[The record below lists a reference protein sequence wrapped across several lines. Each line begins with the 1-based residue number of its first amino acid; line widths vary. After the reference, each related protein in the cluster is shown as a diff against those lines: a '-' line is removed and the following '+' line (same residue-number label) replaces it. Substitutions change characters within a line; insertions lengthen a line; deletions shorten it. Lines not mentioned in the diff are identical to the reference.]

1 MRLCQLAIHQLP
13 GVAPLTLNELAPGIN
28 FVTGPNAIGKSSIA
42 RALQAVLQDPQR
54 LNAAPISVTATF
66 EHDGQRW
73 QVERSGGAINWQ
85 IDGRDVE
92 PPPLPAA
99 EALPCYWL
107 SAESLLVP
115 ADADQA
121 ALHHRLRQVL
131 AGGIDLGQVR
141 QATFPQAEGYPKK
154 DYGDLLEARQQRSH
168 QEEDYRRLAA
178 ERDALPQR
186 RQALEAARRA
196 REDVRRVE
204 AALALATAY
213 DEEARTNAGLAAIPD
228 GVKQLKGD
236 EAQRLAALK
245 EDLAAAEQTITEAQA
260 QLTEQT
266 RALERLGLGDHPP
279 SQSVIQGWG
288 HQLQTLR
295 EAEQEARRHQAE
307 ADRAAARENE
317 ALTDLAQTLP
327 DLPRLTPAV
336 VEDIEAA
343 LLQRS
348 QQAAA
353 GPATGSPLLT
363 PGGLA
368 GMGLGALAAGLL
380 TLAGSWLD
388 MATLMLVGGAAA
400 MVAALLILVAA
411 RQVHRPGN
419 PSAADDAARELLS
432 RHGIRVEGLQG
443 SGLGRLLRIARRLDD
458 AREAVAEARAEHQHH
473 AARADERRQALL
485 SGLSDG
491 VSAAAANLDPPDSDR
506 LKAHIDDLA
515 QRSQQ
520 AREIDQ
526 RRQRAEGDLQQARE
540 RRASIQAERDGLF
553 QAIGLTP
560 EDHQALETRLEWHAR
575 HEQLQQTLREQQ
587 VLIRERAQPLA
598 ADDDLQALA
607 ANGDVPALEARRDE
621 LAEQAR
627 QVDDRQAAIADLQV
641 RLDQAGGD
649 NALATALAREQTLEE
664 QIRDRIA
671 NHLQQRLGEWLLDDV
686 ERAYRRQHEPALI
699 ADARD
704 RFERFTAH
712 QWSLTVDDQQ
722 TLAAR
727 DLQQNR
733 ERSLEEL
740 SAGTRTQL
748 LLAARIAWA
757 RDLERTHVTLPLVL
771 DEALSATDPQRFEAV
786 VNNLAQL
793 VDEESR
799 QILFLTARPEEPV
812 LWQQITGASPRLIDL
827 QALRQQQ
834 TTPPAM
840 VSVPARPAPPRPDG
854 LNATQYAER
863 LQVPAVDP
871 RRDAGD
877 VHLFHLLRDDLSTL
891 HELLDHWGIT
901 TLGPAENWLAS
912 PAGQSMAHQHSWPVL
927 LAGRIAMAR
936 AWLQLAAEGLGQP
949 LDADTIARSDTQTRV
964 MTGRIN
970 TVAKQHDW
978 EAAPL
983 IAALR
988 NGAVK
993 NLGKPRIDAL
1003 ESWLTDHGYLDPRP
1017 PLDAEALEHGVLGQL
1032 GHHYT
1037 PTEIRTLCHWLALAS
1052 GRAGQPRETV
1062 QEQ

>member
-1 MRLCQLAIHQLP
+1 MRLCHLEIHQLP
-13 GVAPLTLNELAPGIN
+13 GVAPMTLDDLAPGIN

-54 LNAAPISVTATF
+54 LDAAPISVTATF
-66 EHDGQRW
+66 EQDGQRW
-73 QVERSGGAINWQ
+73 QVERAGNALNWQ
-85 IDGRDVE
+85 TDGRDVE

-115 ADADQA
+115 ADTDQA

-141 QATFPQAEGYPKK
+141 QATFPHSEGFPQK
-154 DYGDLLEARQQRSH
+154 DYGDLLEARQQRSR

-196 REDVRRVE
+196 RDEVGQVE
-204 AALALATAY
+204 AALTLAAAY
-213 DEEARTNAGLAAIPD
+213 KEEAGIKAKLAAIPD

-236 EAQRLAALK
+236 EAQRLAALN

-279 SQSVIQGWG
+279 SQRVIQGWA

-295 EAEQEARRHQAE
+295 EAEREARRHQAE
-307 ADRAAARENE
+307 AERAAAREDE

-353 GPATGSPLLT
+353 APPTGSPLLT

-368 GMGLGALAAGLL
+368 GIGLGALAAGLL
-380 TLAGSWLD
+380 TLAGSWLNV
-388 MATLMLVGGAAA
+388 ATLMLAGGAAA
-400 MVAALLILVAA
+400 IVAALFLLVAA
-411 RQVHRPGN
+411 RQLHRPGG
-419 PSAADDAARELLS
+419 PSTGKDPASELLS
-432 RHGIRVEGLQG
+432 RHGIRVEGLEG
-443 SGLGRLLRIARRLDD
+443 SGLGRLLRIAHRLDD
-458 AREAVAEARAEHQHH
+458 AREAVAEARAEQQHH
-473 AARADERRQALL
+473 EARADEQRQALV
-485 SGLSDG
+485 SGLSEG
-491 VSAAAANLDPPDSDR
+491 LSAADATMDPPDSDR
-506 LKAHIDDLA
+506 LKAHIEDLA

-526 RRQRAEGDLQQARE
+526 RRQQAEGNLQQARD
-540 RRASIQAERDGLF
+540 RRVSILAERDGLF
-553 QAIGLTP
+553 QGIGLTP
-560 EDHQALETRLEWHAR
+560 GDDQALQTQLEWHAR
-575 HEQLQQTLREQQ
+575 QEQLQQTLREQQ
-587 VLIRERAQPLA
+587 IRIRERAQPLA
-598 ADDDLQALA
+598 ADDDLRGLA

-627 QVDDRQAAIADLQV
+627 QVDDQQAAIADLQA

-671 NHLQQRLGEWLLDDV
+671 GHLQQRLGEWLLDDV

-712 QWSLTVDDQQ
+712 QWSLTVNDQKH
-722 TLAAR
+722 LAAR

-757 RDLERTHVTLPLVL
+757 RDLERTSVTLPLVL

-793 VDEESR
+793 IDEESR
-799 QILFLTARPEEPV
+799 QVLFLTARPEEPM
-812 LWQQITGASPRLIDL
+812 LWQQITGASPRVIDL
-827 QALRQQQ
+827 QALRQEQA
-834 TTPPAM
+834 TPPVM
-840 VSVPARPAPPRPDG
+840 VSVPVRPVPPRPDG
-854 LNATQYAER
+854 LNAAQYAER

-891 HELLDHWGIT
+891 HELLSHWGIA
-901 TLGPAENWLAS
+901 TLGPAESWLAS
-912 PAGQSMAHQHSWPVL
+912 PAGQSMAHQNPWPGL
-927 LAGRIAMAR
+927 LAGRIAISR
-936 AWLQLAAEGLGQP
+936 AWVQLAAEGLAQP
-949 LDADTIARSDTQTRV
+949 LAADTIARSDTQTRV
-964 MTGRIN
+964 MTERIN
-970 TVAKQHDW
+970 AVAKQHDW
-978 EAAPL
+978 EAEPL

-993 NLGKPRIDAL
+993 NLGKPRINAL
-1003 ESWLTDHGYLDPRP
+1003 ESWLTDHGYIDPRP
-1017 PLDAEALEHGVLGQL
+1017 PLDAEALEQSVLGQL